1 MRQNKSTMIMLNPNH
16 SDAVVPKKLE
26 TKECKG
32 ACRYIFV
39 LDNNIFLSPIQD
51 LEIRTYRIIILPAF
65 VWVLN
70 LVCRP
75 KKEQKLRILLSSISG
90 NFSLNLRVHIGSEAH
105 PAPYPMGTRE
115 RAPGTHWIGVWVG
128 LRADMDAEVKRKI
141 PSPCRALR
149 CPCSFLNCT
158 A

>member
-1 MRQNKSTMIMLNPNH
+1 MKDENVQNLQRDTTCPLYVYFTHLDEYNSFMTENKSTMIMLNPNH

-26 TKECKG
+26 TQECKG

-65 VWVLN
+65 VWALK

-75 KKEQKLRILLSSISG
+75 KERI
-90 NFSLNLRVHIGSEAH
+90 
-105 PAPYPMGTRE
+105 
-115 RAPGTHWIGVWVG
+115 
-128 LRADMDAEVKRKI
+128 
-141 PSPCRALR
+141 
-149 CPCSFLNCT
+149 
-158 A
+158 